1 MNSGKIITGPTTI
14 EYVMRAML
22 EAIGKDDAWIDPRT
36 RDVTFDSLMPWMA
49 FHDRQLLIE
58 RHSRYI

>member
-1 MNSGKIITGPTTI
+1 
-14 EYVMRAML
+14 ML
-22 EAIGKDDAWIDPRT
+22 EAIGNDDGWIDPRT
-36 RDVTFDSLMPWMA
+36 RDAAFDSLMLWMA